1 MGIESAPLV
10 FVDNGDTKN
19 GDEANAK
26 RADNAANSDT
36 QASAVDSR
44 EHLAGDNAS
53 DDPPA
58 YLRDEIEDTDNL

>member
-1 MGIESAPLV
+1 M
-10 FVDNGDTKN
+10 DNGDTKR

-36 QASAVDSR
+36 QASAVDGR

-53 DDPPA
+53 DDSPA
-58 YLRDEIEDTDNL
+58 YLHDKIEDTDNL